1 MNKTHETG
9 LLYGLNEKIPTV
21 PAIFTAI
28 QHMLASIVGII
39 TPPLIIGSTLGL
51 NAYMPYLISMS
62 LFASGLGT
70 ILQAGRFFSIG
81 AGMICLQGTSF
92 AFLGVII
99 SGGMMIKGQGGT
111 PEQILAMI
119 FGCNLVAAIIPLIV
133 SRFIHTFSRLLTPLV
148 TGSVIVLIGIS
159 LIKVSISDWGGGF
172 GAADFGSPRNLGL
185 GALTLIVI
193 VLMNCSRSP
202 WLRLSGIVTGIVVGS
217 VAAWLTGSFHPQF
230 SSGGQLLTVPVPFR
244 FGVAFNLSVFIPIAL
259 VSLISIIEAVGD
271 LTANCMLS
279 KQPVEGPEFEKRIK
293 GGILGDGVSCIL
305 AAAFSSFPNTTFAQN
320 NGVIQM
326 TQVASRYAG
335 FWIGGIFVLLGLFP
349 MFSHVLE
356 QLPPPVLGGA
366 TLVMFGNVV
375 AAGIRIMTRETID
388 NRGMLIIAISFGVG
402 LGIEAQPDVIKELP
416 AFIRTLLQSAVT
428 SGGIL
433 AILLNL
439 VLPRSKHK
447 PEVNTHTHNES
458 SSSISGETHV

>member
-1 MNKTHETG
+1 MNDKHDTE
-9 LLYGLNEKIPTV
+9 LLYGLNEKIPAV
-21 PAIFTAI
+21 PALFAAI
-28 QHMLASIVGII
+28 QHMLASIVGVI

-51 NAYMPYLISMS
+51 NSYLPWLISMS

-70 ILQAGRFFSIG
+70 LVQAGRFFSIG

-99 SGGMMIKGQGGT
+99 SGGLMLKGQGAS
-111 PEQILAMI
+111 PEQMLAMI
-119 FGCNLVAAIIPLIV
+119 FGCNLAAAIIPLIV

-159 LIKVSISDWGGGF
+159 LINVSISDWGGGF
-172 GAADFGSPRNLGL
+172 GAADFGSPANLGL
-185 GALTLIVI
+185 GALTVLVI

-202 WLRLSGIVTGIVVGS
+202 WLRLSGIVTGIVAGS
-217 VAAWLTGSFHPQF
+217 LVAWLTGTFHPQF
-230 SSGGQLLTVPVPFR
+230 STPGSLMTQPIPFR
-244 FGVAFNLSVFIPIAL
+244 FGLDFTPSLFIPVAL

-279 KQPVEGPEFEKRIK
+279 KQPVEGPEFEKRIQ
-293 GGILGDGVSCIL
+293 GGILGDGVSCLL
-305 AAAFSSFPNTTFAQN
+305 AATFSSFPNTTFAQN

-356 QLPPPVLGGA
+356 QLPKPVLGGA

-375 AAGIRIMTRETID
+375 AAGIRIMTREPID
-388 NRGMLIIAISFGVG
+388 SRGMLIIAIAFGVG
-402 LGIEAQPDVIKELP
+402 LGIESQPEVLKAFP
-416 AFIRTLLQSAVT
+416 AMIRNMFQSAVT
-428 SGGIL
+428 SGGML

-439 VLPRSKHK
+439 ILPRRTR
-447 PEVNTHTHNES
+447 PVAAPAPAPTDES
-458 SSSISGETHV
+458 AAYSGESHI